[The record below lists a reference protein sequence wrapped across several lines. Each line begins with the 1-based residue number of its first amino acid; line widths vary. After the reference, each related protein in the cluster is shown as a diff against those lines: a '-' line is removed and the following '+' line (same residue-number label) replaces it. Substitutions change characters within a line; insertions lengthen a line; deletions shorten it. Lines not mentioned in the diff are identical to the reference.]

1 MHKTPVNKGRNEF
14 LHFVSIEKLLNH
26 VYIYQTVINIL
37 TIMFIIFGI
46 FLYMTQCSSFK
57 RLSVLT
63 LSAMI
68 TGNRFEN

>member
-37 TIMFIIFGI
+37 TIMFDDNAYNIWNIP
-46 FLYMTQCSSFK
+46 LYD
-57 RLSVLT
+57 
-63 LSAMI
+63 AMLLI
-68 TGNRFEN
+68 

>member
-37 TIMFIIFGI
+37 TIMFYDNVYNIWNIP
-46 FLYMTQCSSFK
+46 LYD
-57 RLSVLT
+57 
-63 LSAMI
+63 AMLLI
-68 TGNRFEN
+68 